1 MTRVEL
7 LQLLGILSGL
17 MFVGSL
23 LVVPWLVSRLSDEF
37 FIRHRQR
44 VGQRRKRHPV
54 LTVLLWLL
62 RNSIGMVLLGSG
74 LAMLVLPGQGILTIL
89 VGIAL
94 MDFPGKYR
102 LLERFVQLKQV
113 RRSLNWIR
121 RKAGKPEF
129 VFEMINK
136 G

>member
-1 MTRVEL
+1 MNRVEL

-23 LVVPWLVSRLSDEF
+23 LAVPWLVSRLSEEF

-44 VGQRRKRHPV
+44 VGQRRKQHPV
-54 LTVLLWLL
+54 LSFLLWFF
-62 RNSIGMVLLGSG
+62 RNFIGLVLLGAG
-74 LAMLVLPGQGILTIL
+74 LAMLVLPGQGILTMVIGL
-89 VGIAL
+89 SL
-94 MDFPGKYR
+94 LDFPGKQR
-102 LLERFVQLKQV
+102 VLAWCVGLKQV

-129 VFEMINK
+129 VFK
-136 G
+136 DDG